1 MKLYHR
7 LSQVGFLKKNYT
19 YKFLFVAFL
28 GIHIPLIGILL
39 LVLYTKESTSAISI
53 LLVALVLT
61 LVATAITLFVLKKLI
76 LPIELASKALVNY
89 RTNRLVSVLPVK
101 YQDEAGLLMRNILEM
116 IQENEKYLDEKQ
128 DLLYLLSHDLRTFTG
143 NSQSLARLIL
153 ELQPGDEIKEYAE
166 LIHQSTSQQ
175 LHFIGSFIKL
185 IKDQDELLRIAPE
198 LQLVSLDAVANS
210 VMHQVQQ
217 QLTVKNITL
226 SSTVAVSEK
235 KLLIVAELLVRVL
248 VNLVDNAIK
257 FSHPNSEIK
266 LDFFEKNDRL
276 QIVVTDSGLGF
287 EPSFSGALFEKF
299 TSHKKV
305 GTANESSTGIGLY
318 LCKTIIEKYKG
329 QLRAQSDGINQGATF
344 TVVFDLNPS

>member
-28 GIHIPLIGILL
+28 GIHIPLIGILIM
-39 LVLYTKESTSAISI
+39 VLYAKESTSPVSI

-61 LVATAITLFVLKKLI
+61 LIATGITLFVLKKLI

-89 RTNRLVSVLPVK
+89 RTNRLVSVLPIE

-116 IQENEKYLDEKQ
+116 IQENEKYLNEKQ
-128 DLLYLLSHDLRTFTG
+128 DLLYLLSHDLRTFAG

-153 ELQPGDEIKEYAE
+153 ELQPGDEITEYAD

-175 LHFIGSFIKL
+175 LNFIGSFIKL
-185 IKDQDELLRIAPE
+185 IKDQDELLRNAPE
-198 LQLVSLDAVANS
+198 LQLVSLDDVCNS
-210 VMHQVQQ
+210 VLHQVRQ

-226 SSTVAVSEK
+226 SSTVAVAEK
-235 KLLIVAELLVRVL
+235 KLLIVPELLIRVL

-266 LDFFEKNDRL
+266 LAFFEKNDRL
-276 QIVVTDSGLGF
+276 QIAVTDTGLGF
-287 EPSFSGALFEKF
+287 EPSSNAALFEKF

-305 GTANESSTGIGLY
+305 GTGNESSTGIGLY

-344 TVVFDLNPS
+344 TVVFELNPS